1 MSGTSAARRAVEA
14 HLGSR
19 QVSRVIYGSIIGLAL
34 VLALEQHPPTPGVV
48 AATLL
53 ATAVAVGLAE
63 LYSEIVGTEARTHRR
78 VGRAAVRHMLEDV
91 AAVAAGIA
99 FPSVF
104 FMLAAIGALEEDAAF
119 TIAKWSGLG
128 LIGFYGFCAGRLSGA
143 SVAASLVQALVVGTI
158 GGALI
163 AVKALIH

>member
-1 MSGTSAARRAVEA
+1 
-14 HLGSR
+14 
-19 QVSRVIYGSIIGLAL
+19 
-34 VLALEQHPPTPGVV
+34 
-48 AATLL
+48 
-53 ATAVAVGLAE
+53 
-63 LYSEIVGTEARTHRR
+63 
-78 VGRAAVRHMLEDV
+78 
-91 AAVAAGIA
+91 
-99 FPSVF
+99 
-104 FMLAAIGALEEDAAF
+104 MLAAIGALEEDAAF